1 MNSKSNAAKVT
12 SLTATG
18 LRAFF
23 EGEIAAGCTRLGIRS
38 RKDLLIEAKFY
49 PSIEDEPE
57 VYQLVPAPFVA
68 RARAVELLDYL
79 ACLSHHAVEE
89 DLALIDECIAELREL
104 QPTAATEIPESVTR
118 KLKGAA

>member
-1 MNSKSNAAKVT
+1 VYAARYPLAQG
-12 SLTATG
+12 SAHRGQIL
-18 LRAFF
+18 
-23 EGEIAAGCTRLGIRS
+23 
-38 RKDLLIEAKFY
+38 

-68 RARAVELLDYL
+68 RARAVEVLDYL